1 MVLGGHLESQLR
13 REEAEHVLSAPE
25 QTASSRIVHGSL
37 FTQRQHQSII
47 SLVAVRSGG
56 AVVSPSVVMTMMW
69 KYLSL
74 VEVLERLLL
83 ARGGAGGGR
92 GMERLDEVGVDEAA
106 VDEEASRLLLDL
118 AVLAS
123 GRGRGAGDR
132 EVEDEHGEEGSA
144 EDDGGGEQAAHRGD
158 GGGGHSR
165 EREGEVVYLVFSLD
179 YLAIGL

>member
-13 REEAEHVLSAPE
+13 GEEAEHVLSAPE
-25 QTASSRIVHGSL
+25 QAASSRIVHGSL

-56 AVVSPSVVMTMMW
+56 AVVSPSVVTMMC

-83 ARGGAGGGR
+83 ARGGAGGRR

-106 VDEEASRLLLDL
+106 VDEEAGGLLLDL
-118 AVLAS
+118 AVLS
-123 GRGRGAGDR
+123 RGRGGRAGHR
-132 EVEDEHGEEGSA
+132 EVEDEHGEEGGA

-158 GGGGHSR
+158 GGGGHGR
-165 EREGEVVYLVFSLD
+165 EREGEWYILFFFFFFWT
-179 YLAIGL
+179 I